1 MTDPPD
7 GLVIQ
12 IASNDYP
19 PFNDITSAYR
29 LALQSL
35 GREVQ
40 TIVLAPA
47 VGEPDPQA
55 VYLDLENSGATR
67 SAARALRARVAG
79 SEPVLAICHRYR
91 PYRVLRAAR
100 LAAVP
105 TVVVAHEF
113 GFFRRVQRRIGRRL
127 FARRVMFAG
136 VSPSVQAEL
145 AEVVEDPLCL
155 PNASRKAAEA
165 ELALP
170 TCDALTI
177 GLVGRLVHK
186 KAPELAI
193 RAIRELTDRGR
204 TVRLLVIGDGPL
216 RAELESLAAD
226 LPVVFC
232 GFVPEAR
239 RLFRGL
245 DVLLLTSVEVEA
257 FGMVALEAMA
267 SGVPVVAGPA
277 PGPQFVLGVV
287 AGPAPG
293 PQFVLGG
300 TGYYYTERTPADVA
314 NALERLHDD
323 LVAQR
328 LAQRMDQ
335 AQTRVLREFSIAA
348 LARHLDELFYR

>member
-155 PNASRKAAEA
+155 PNALDLDGFRSTLLSRKAAEA

-277 PGPQFVLGVV
+277 PGPQFVLG
-287 AGPAPG
+287 
-293 PQFVLGG
+293 G